1 MRESPKVNNNNA
13 RTGCL
18 YGVGVGP
25 GDPELLT
32 IKAFNILSRVPVI
45 FVPRT
50 SDESEGFA
58 SSIIIDQIKGA
69 AHKVVGLVLPMT
81 RDKKLLAKH
90 WEEAADRIWERLF
103 RGEDAA
109 FINIGDPLLYG
120 TFIYIQRTLQSR
132 YPGIKVEVIPGISS
146 VNSAAAAALFP
157 LATGSERVAIV
168 AGERDEEFIRE
179 TLQNFDTIIFLKVNM
194 IFSKLSPILEEL
206 HLSDKCV
213 YVRKSSGV
221 DQEIVRD
228 IRSLKGTK
236 LDYFSVLLV
245 RRETR

>member
-1 MRESPKVNNNNA
+1 VSENTRI
-13 RTGCL
+13 GCL

-32 IKAFNILSRVPVI
+32 IKAFNILSRVKVI

-58 SSIIIDQIKGA
+58 SSIIIDQIGGA
-69 AHKVVGLVLPMT
+69 AQKMVGLVLPMT
-81 RDKKLLAKH
+81 KDKILLARH
-90 WEEAADRIWERLF
+90 WEDAAECIWQSLA

-120 TFIYIQRTLQSR
+120 TFIYIQRTLQSK
-132 YPGIKVEVIPGISS
+132 YPQAKVEVIPGISS

-157 LATGSERVAIV
+157 LASNSERVAII
-168 AGERDEEFIRE
+168 AGDRDEEFIRE
-179 TLQNFDTIIFLKVNM
+179 TLKTFDTIIFLKVNM
-194 IFSKLSPILEEL
+194 IFSKLSDILEEL
-206 HLSDKCV
+206 NLSGNCV
-213 YVRKSSGV
+213 YVRRSSGA
-221 DQEIVRD
+221 DQEIIRD
-228 IRSLKGTK
+228 IRSFKGTK